1 MTLREHFHLTK
12 DSFSIDNREDAAVYF
27 GGSMLNAKLKERLET
42 DFVRPRQ
49 VPKFCIYGA
58 YGAGKT
64 HTEHHIEYLLRTEL
78 ADDYASEAIF
88 LDISPIRAKEKWVKV
103 HGDIIN
109 AIGLDLIREAAT
121 GVLTDPAAAKDPVK
135 HLTEKGVLRYGEA
148 AIRSS
153 QARVFRALLFGGPM
167 EIAALQWLKG
177 ETLTGGQAEAIEIE
191 TRLTEVSHLL
201 ACLLNVAALIK
212 VGLGRRPILLLDE
225 AEALRALGP
234 GDSLNEF
241 ITAFRKLADDDNNV
255 LGIIVAFHTEGGMEQ
270 APEVLTDPAVFRR
283 FGYEAAF
290 FDLQEN
296 IGGMENVKTFIHDV
310 LRYLIDQDAATATI
324 AEQSLET
331 EREFFPFT
339 PEAIDRLA
347 EFIAE
352 EDPRNQVPDQIIKR
366 MGDAVI
372 RAWRA
377 SRDADGQII
386 LVDDQIIE
394 AALFPA
400 EEA

>member
-1 MTLREHFHLTK
+1 M
-12 DSFSIDNREDAAVYF
+12 
-27 GGSMLNAKLKERLET
+27 
-42 DFVRPRQ
+42 
-49 VPKFCIYGA
+49 
-58 YGAGKT
+58 
-64 HTEHHIEYLLRTEL
+64 
-78 ADDYASEAIF
+78 
-88 LDISPIRAKEKWVKV
+88 KV

-109 AIGLDLIREAAT
+109 AIGLDLMRQAAT
-121 GVLTDPAAAKDPVK
+121 AVLADPAAAQDPVK
-135 HLTEKGVLRYGEA
+135 HLTDKGVLRFGEA

-167 EIAALQWLKG
+167 ESAALQWLKG
-177 ETLTGGQAEAIEIE
+177 GSLTAAQAEALEIE

-212 VGLGRRPILLLDE
+212 VGLGRRPILLIDE

-241 ITAFRKLADDDNNV
+241 TSAFRKLADDDNNV
-255 LGIIVAFHTEGGMEQ
+255 LGLIVAFHTEGGMED

-296 IGGMENVKTFIHDV
+296 VGGMDNVKKFIHDV
-310 LRYLIDQDAATATI
+310 LKYLIDQDAAALTI
-324 AEQSLET
+324 QSQSLDT
-331 EREFFPFT
+331 DSTSFPFT
-339 PEAIDRLA
+339 AEAIDRLA

-377 SRDADGQII
+377 TRDGGGQVT
-386 LVDDQIIE
+386 LVDDEIIE
-394 AALFPA
+394 AALYPA
-400 EEA
+400 DEA